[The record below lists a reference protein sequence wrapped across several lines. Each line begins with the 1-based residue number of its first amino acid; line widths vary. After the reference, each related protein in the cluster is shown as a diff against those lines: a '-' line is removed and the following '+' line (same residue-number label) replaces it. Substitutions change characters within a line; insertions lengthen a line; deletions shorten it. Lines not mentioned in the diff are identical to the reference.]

1 MKMDDITKSINEKIG
16 KEMASKIADD
26 MASLLTLDSGR
37 IKELKSKNDEIEKL
51 KKDKEML
58 IEANANLFQQIS
70 SETEDILSPKV
81 KEEEKTKEPFDMRS
95 VFDEKGRFKTKL

>member
-1 MKMDDITKSINEKIG
+1 MKMEDITKSINEKLG
-16 KEMASKIADD
+16 EAEASKIADD

-37 IKELKSKNDEIEKL
+37 IKEMKNKDNEIAKL

-58 IEANANLFQQIS
+58 IQANANLFQQIS
-70 SETEDILSPKV
+70 QETEDILEPKV
-81 KEEEKTKEPFDMRS
+81 EEEKPKEPFDMRS

>member
-1 MKMDDITKSINEKIG
+1 MKMEDITKSISEKLG
-16 KEMASKIADD
+16 EAEASKIADD

-37 IKELKSKNDEIEKL
+37 IKEMKNKDNEIAKL

-58 IEANANLFQQIS
+58 IQANANLFQQIS
-70 SETEDILSPKV
+70 QETEDILEPKV
-81 KEEEKTKEPFDMRS
+81 EEEKPKEPFDMRS

>member
-1 MKMDDITKSINEKIG
+1 MKMEDITKSISEKLG
-16 KEMASKIADD
+16 EAEASKIADD

-37 IKELKSKNDEIEKL
+37 IKEMKNKDSEIAKL

-58 IEANANLFQQIS
+58 IQANANLFQQIS
-70 SETEDILSPKV
+70 QETEDILEPKV
-81 KEEEKTKEPFDMRS
+81 EEEKTKEPFDMRS

>member
-1 MKMDDITKSINEKIG
+1 MKMDDITKSINDKLG

-37 IKELKSKNDEIEKL
+37 IKELKSKTEEIEKL

-58 IEANANLFQQIS
+58 IEANANLFQQIG
-70 SETEDILSPKV
+70 EATEDILRPQV
-81 KEEEKTKEPFDMRS
+81 KEEEKPKTPFDMRS

>member
-1 MKMDDITKSINEKIG
+1 MKMEDITKSISEKLG
-16 KEMASKIADD
+16 EAEASKIADD

-37 IKELKSKNDEIEKL
+37 IKEMKNKDSEIAKL

-58 IEANANLFQQIS
+58 IQANANLFQQIS
-70 SETEDILSPKV
+70 QETEDILEPKV
-81 KEEEKTKEPFDMRS
+81 EEKPKEPFDMRS